1 MLKTLRNSILNER
14 TPLRVLKSVQD
25 SIPIE
30 KIYDDGIWKVNN
42 NFSRTWKMTD
52 INFAVASDEDKRAM
66 LNQFCSFL
74 NSLPVDASIKITI
87 NNRKLNLKEF
97 RRTLMLQA
105 KKDGIDEYRAEY
117 NKMLERKAA
126 ATQNMVQ
133 EKYITISVSKKTV
146 EEARAAFTRIGTD
159 MATNLARLS
168 SAVTELGNKERLR
181 ILKDFFRPD
190 EEWEDEI
197 DLGNFIRHGHNF
209 KDAICPDSIQF
220 QSDYFEM
227 DDKVGRVLFIK
238 DYASFLNEDMI
249 ASMADVSKNI
259 MLSIDILPIPTD
271 EAVKE
276 VQNKLLSV
284 ETDVTRWQRKQND
297 NYNFSANIPY
307 DLRQMREEIEDF
319 LDDITMRDE
328 RMMFALLTVV
338 HIADDMEQLNADTES
353 LVSTV

>member
-1 MLKTLRNSILNER
+1 M
-14 TPLRVLKSVQD
+14 QA

-197 DLGNFIRHGHNF
+197 DLGNFIR
-209 KDAICPDSIQF
+209 PDSIQF

-284 ETDVTRWQRKQND
+284 ETDVTRESRMTTTISVLTFPMTFGKCERKSRI
-297 NYNFSANIPY
+297 FWMILPCG
-307 DLRQMREEIEDF
+307 MKE
-319 LDDITMRDE
+319 
-328 RMMFALLTVV
+328 
-338 HIADDMEQLNADTES
+338 
-353 LVSTV
+353 

>member
-1 MLKTLRNSILNER
+1 M
-14 TPLRVLKSVQD
+14 QA

-133 EKYITISVSKKTV
+133 
-146 EEARAAFTRIGTD
+146 
-159 MATNLARLS
+159 
-168 SAVTELGNKERLR
+168 
-181 ILKDFFRPD
+181 
-190 EEWEDEI
+190 
-197 DLGNFIRHGHNF
+197 
-209 KDAICPDSIQF
+209 
-220 QSDYFEM
+220 
-227 DDKVGRVLFIK
+227 
-238 DYASFLNEDMI
+238 
-249 ASMADVSKNI
+249 
-259 MLSIDILPIPTD
+259 
-271 EAVKE
+271 
-276 VQNKLLSV
+276 
-284 ETDVTRWQRKQND
+284 
-297 NYNFSANIPY
+297 
-307 DLRQMREEIEDF
+307 
-319 LDDITMRDE
+319 
-328 RMMFALLTVV
+328 
-338 HIADDMEQLNADTES
+338 
-353 LVSTV
+353 

>member
-1 MLKTLRNSILNER
+1 MPAGVFTKRTTTIYICYIRNRQRERRDFVLKTLRNSISNER
-14 TPLRVLKSVQD
+14 EARKVPRSVQA

-181 ILKDFFRPD
+181 ILKDF
-190 EEWEDEI
+190 
-197 DLGNFIRHGHNF
+197 
-209 KDAICPDSIQF
+209 
-220 QSDYFEM
+220 SDRM
-227 DDKVGRVLFIK
+227 RNGR
-238 DYASFLNEDMI
+238 
-249 ASMADVSKNI
+249 
-259 MLSIDILPIPTD
+259 
-271 EAVKE
+271 
-276 VQNKLLSV
+276 
-284 ETDVTRWQRKQND
+284 
-297 NYNFSANIPY
+297 
-307 DLRQMREEIEDF
+307 MR
-319 LDDITMRDE
+319 
-328 RMMFALLTVV
+328 LT
-338 HIADDMEQLNADTES
+338 
-353 LVSTV
+353 